1 MNVIWA
7 CSLNTRQTH
16 GNASSEWTAL
26 NAARCLHAFAAP
38 SHVRVYPGAVK
49 PLLLPPK
56 HDPEIH
62 GSDGLGGVEGLPDAS
77 DPQVQAFFAL
87 YEDGSHVRAIEGMA
101 RCIKETW
108 KGGAGEKVTIVS
120 SGPMTNIALF
130 VSAFPDLL
138 EAVDEFVFMGGA
150 IGAGNR
156 SAVAEYN
163 ILTDRASASPF
174 HRQKARPFCQ
184 LMLPILQ

>member
-1 MNVIWA
+1 M
-7 CSLNTRQTH
+7 
-16 GNASSEWTAL
+16 
-26 NAARCLHAFAAP
+26 
-38 SHVRVYPGAVK
+38 K

-87 YEDGSHVRAIEGMA
+87 NEDGSHVRAIEGMA

-163 ILTDRASASPF
+163 ILTDRASAPPF

-184 LMLPILQ
+184 LTLPTLQ

>member
-1 MNVIWA
+1 M
-7 CSLNTRQTH
+7 
-16 GNASSEWTAL
+16 
-26 NAARCLHAFAAP
+26 HAFAAP

-77 DPQVQAFFAL
+77 DPQVRAFFAL
-87 YEDGSHVRAIEGMA
+87 NEDGSHVRAIEGMA

-150 IGAGNR
+150 VGAGNR

-163 ILTDRASASPF
+163 ILTDRASTSQF
-174 HRQKARPFCQ
+174 YRQKARPFCQ
-184 LMLPILQ
+184 LTRLTLPIRP